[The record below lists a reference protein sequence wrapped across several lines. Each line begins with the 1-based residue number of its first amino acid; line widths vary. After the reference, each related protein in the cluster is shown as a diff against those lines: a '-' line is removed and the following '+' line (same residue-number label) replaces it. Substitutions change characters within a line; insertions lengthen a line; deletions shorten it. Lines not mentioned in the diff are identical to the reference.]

1 MYCTVLYLT
10 VLYCT
15 ILYCR
20 WGVYQHDPEEEHPR
34 PEYLAQLERVEAR
47 TLNPVTRTLEPR
59 PPFWGMQV
67 LRLYC
72 TVLYCTL
79 PYCTMLYCTV
89 QVPRLLLSWT
99 ILALLVI
106 LTCAAVFSVI
116 LYRSHYV
123 IVIILHTVLLM
134 PFI

>member
-1 MYCTVLYLT
+1 M
-10 VLYCT
+10 
-15 ILYCR
+15 
-20 WGVYQHDPEEEHPR
+20 
-34 PEYLAQLERVEAR
+34 
-47 TLNPVTRTLEPR
+47 
-59 PPFWGMQV
+59 
-67 LRLYC
+67 
-72 TVLYCTL
+72 
-79 PYCTMLYCTV
+79 

-123 IVIILHTVLLM
+123 IVIILYTVLLM